1 MRGVMKNF
9 FPMEGNRAVKSTCQP
24 LRVKTSFAVAQP
36 NPKFLAMK
44 KLFALAAVLLFAAGT
59 FAKDQTPAATTP
71 FVWCGLD
78 YSQVRMIGPGEF
90 NNPEAIFPG
99 VCDSWNNLFLQERIR
114 HVEQDLKQSLTLDLD
129 AVTAL
134 NKQTSASQVIGSPS
148 ADDVIT
154 KTHLSSDQIAQL
166 VKAYNLKTASGTGIV
181 FIADRFVKFDKKGNA
196 AIYVVAFDIA
206 TRKVIFS
213 ERTVNRAGGF
223 GFRNYWF
230 HCVKESESAL
240 KKLR

>member
-1 MRGVMKNF
+1 
-9 FPMEGNRAVKSTCQP
+9 
-24 LRVKTSFAVAQP
+24 
-36 NPKFLAMK
+36 MK
-44 KLFALAAVLLFAAGT
+44 KLFTLATALLFAAGT
-59 FAKDQTPAATTP
+59 FAKDKKPAAATP

-99 VCDSWNNLFLQERIR
+99 ICDAWNNLFLHERI
-114 HVEQDLKQSLTLDLD
+114 HLLEQSLKQSLTLDLD

-134 NKQTSASQVIGSPS
+134 NKQTSASQVISSPT

-154 KTHLSSDQIAQL
+154 KTHLSSDQIAQM

-181 FIADRFVKFDKKGNA
+181 FIVDRFVKFDKKGNA
-196 AIYVVAFDIA
+196 AIYVIAFDIA
-206 TRKVIFS
+206 TRNVIS
-213 ERTVNRAGGF
+213 ADRTVNRAGGF

-230 HCVKESESAL
+230 HCVKESESVL